1 MIVIHYFPNAEHAI
15 ADGRVAAYVDDL
27 IYSHTQVSN
36 VVRAVSQGTVIQEL
50 RLRVARGELQHTDLQ
65 FVFDDHK
72 FSVNEYAVIYDWPK
86 GFADLEDRQVT
97 EILTLA
103 MKRRLK
109 QGAK

>member
-1 MIVIHYFPNAEHAI
+1 MILIHYFPNADHAI
-15 ADGRVAAYVDDL
+15 PDGKIAAYVDDL
-27 IYSHTQVSN
+27 LAAHAQISN
-36 VVRAVSQGTVIQEL
+36 VVRSTSQGTVIQEL
-50 RLRVARGELQHTDLQ
+50 RLRVARGELPHTDLQ

-72 FSVNEYAVIYDWPK
+72 FSLNEYAVIYDWPQ

-103 MKRRLK
+103 MKKRLK